1 MSFSWVVSSH
11 GVWRC
16 PVGSGQL
23 PAWGWV
29 RRGSRSVGGMPGV
42 STRVPAAELS
52 RAVLGSH
59 DWRACGVRVVAGAGP
74 RDAAGLHA
82 RGDRAAVTAVV
93 VVLAEREGPDGLARA
108 GLLRAVRGRQRAA
121 GGLPASGPGR

>member
-1 MSFSWVVSSH
+1 SAGRS
-11 GVWRC
+11 GVR
-16 PVGSGQL
+16 G
-23 PAWGWV
+23 V
-29 RRGSRSVGGMPGV
+29 RGGAAG
-42 STRVPAAELS
+42 TRVPVVPRAAELS